1 MKIVG
6 AYPKKANPQGA
17 DPVGI
22 GAVFQK
28 WLRIAVERS

>member
-17 DPVGI
+17 DLVGI
-22 GAVFQK
+22 GAVFQNGS
-28 WLRIAVERS
+28 A